1 MLCEIFNLNYMY
13 VSWMLSFVKWRDI
26 IESDFLKILV
36 WYYISIFEKL
46 FLKLY
51 LVKFDKILEKDVWMY
66 KYVYFDCYFLGRFLD
81 FRI

>member
-13 VSWMLSFVKWRDI
+13 VSWMFSFVKWRDI
-26 IESDFLKILV
+26 IESDFLKY
-36 WYYISIFEKL
+36 WCGYDISIFEKL

-66 KYVYFDCYFLGRFLD
+66 KYVYFDCYF
-81 FRI
+81 